1 MAMMAKMRSLAPAF
15 IITIGGIFV
24 LFMVLSDSRVIEIFG
39 QKRNVVGSVNGEE
52 ITYQQF
58 NSALERFKQQQKEQ
72 TGKDIDEE
80 NMDAFND
87 QVWDALVTEQL
98 IKEQY
103 KKLGITVTD
112 QEVRDI
118 LFGPNPPEVLKRQF
132 IDSTG
137 RFNRQLY
144 ESTLL
149 AQKKDVLV
157 NIEDFVKQ
165 NRMQEKLSNY
175 LLASV
180 IVNEGEIN
188 RKFVDQS
195 IRMKDEYALVDINT
209 IGDNEVR
216 VTDSDIK
223 KYYDENLDKFKV
235 EAQRKLKY
243 VLFSKTA
250 TKEDSASI
258 RNNLAAIVAKAK
270 DDTASFR
277 SYIKIYS
284 ELPYSKDTVKQNQLS
299 DEAANMLANAAAG
312 QIVGPVATYE
322 GFVVYKLIAKVPSS
336 ETFVRASHILIP
348 FGNDENKAKAEAEDL
363 YNKLNSGANFAQMAK
378 EKSTDYNSAKKG
390 GDLGWFGKGQ
400 MVKEF
405 EDVCFKAPIGAV
417 QKPIRTN
424 FGYHIIKVTGRSS
437 NSYVAEKLV
446 NRIKASAATS
456 ENAYNSAND
465 FIYVAKKG
473 NFDQE
478 AKLMKHKV
486 VETPAFAKDAFGIPG
501 IGPNK
506 ALVDFAFDND
516 QNDISDVYKTP
527 AGYIVAQISQVIK
540 PGVKSYDQVKD
551 QIKPM
556 ALREKKYEKA
566 KQIAQQIQSRVSS
579 GQALSSVVPSFKNAK
594 YDTTNTF
601 TATQSIA
608 GVGRDWAFI
617 DASLNTDQG
626 KITSP
631 VKGQR
636 GYYVIKVMMKT
647 PFDRSAYSMQR
658 NSIRDNMLQE
668 KKSYFFNQWLS
679 QLKKDAKIVDN
690 RRLFYR

>member
-1 MAMMAKMRSLAPAF
+1 
-15 IITIGGIFV
+15 
-24 LFMVLSDSRVIEIFG
+24 
-39 QKRNVVGSVNGEE
+39 
-52 ITYQQF
+52 
-58 NSALERFKQQQKEQ
+58 
-72 TGKDIDEE
+72 
-80 NMDAFND
+80 
-87 QVWDALVTEQL
+87 
-98 IKEQY
+98 
-103 KKLGITVTD
+103 
-112 QEVRDI
+112 
-118 LFGPNPPEVLKRQF
+118 
-132 IDSTG
+132 
-137 RFNRQLY
+137 
-144 ESTLL
+144 
-149 AQKKDVLV
+149 
-157 NIEDFVKQ
+157 
-165 NRMQEKLSNY
+165 
-175 LLASV
+175 
-180 IVNEGEIN
+180 
-188 RKFVDQS
+188 
-195 IRMKDEYALVDINT
+195 
-209 IGDNEVR
+209 
-216 VTDSDIK
+216 
-223 KYYDENLDKFKV
+223 
-235 EAQRKLKY
+235 
-243 VLFSKTA
+243 
-250 TKEDSASI
+250 
-258 RNNLAAIVAKAK
+258 
-270 DDTASFR
+270 
-277 SYIKIYS
+277 
-284 ELPYSKDTVKQNQLS
+284 
-299 DEAANMLANAAAG
+299 
-312 QIVGPVATYE
+312 
-322 GFVVYKLIAKVPSS
+322 
-336 ETFVRASHILIP
+336 
-348 FGNDENKAKAEAEDL
+348 
-363 YNKLNSGANFAQMAK
+363 
-378 EKSTDYNSAKKG
+378 
-390 GDLGWFGKGQ
+390 
-400 MVKEF
+400 
-405 EDVCFKAPIGAV
+405 
-417 QKPIRTN
+417 
-424 FGYHIIKVTGRSS
+424 HIIKVTGKSS

-486 VETPAFAKDAFGIPG
+486 VETPAFTKDAFGIPG

-608 GVGRDWAFI
+608 GIGRDWAFI

-690 RRLFYR
+690 RRVFYR